1 MSTKPRPVKADHTLA
16 AGGLNRDDRDA
27 TSVRRHERTA
37 SRDLQASSHNPP
49 FVRPPTPPSPTFGR
63 GPERTSPKPPSPTN
77 FVASLRESRRSP
89 NSSQRQSPTPWHP
102 QAERRQSP
110 HALSGS
116 PTYAEAA
123 KARRPSGERP
133 ARPQSPFGKSPDPAG
148 SARGQFARQ
157 KTPPRSKSTVN
168 HYETDVAKARS
179 ATAAAARGKTPPARM
194 SNNVG
199 VERRERPPSPARA
212 NRTMV
217 DASCQTR
224 DESGAADGDA
234 EVGDSFTSMI
244 QSQSGLLMSLQA
256 QMEMLAERGHS
267 RGPKFGRDGDSDGEG
282 DADVEVRSLSLSEDG
297 PVIHNGA
304 GHLSARRNAPDPVA
318 MLSDGVHTVGSDTT
332 SGGGHSAAVTQKE
345 TASSQCSPP
354 HFADLSK
361 WLSLLSHDDR
371 LDKVPE
377 DHNDPSSPNAKD
389 EPVPVRPGGDKGGK
403 FVRRRAVKAR
413 RAASG
418 DDLRRLGKVDK
429 DDGPPMLSPRSLSG
443 SELSIGASEH
453 SAFDSVSSPS
463 SANGSRITSPRVR
476 TLTATASMPDLQR
489 RPSHSSAP

>member
-1 MSTKPRPVKADHTLA
+1 MLAPPRNSLRARARIFAASRRRSAALIAEANRPSPRRLLPPCLVVSPTGPAPASPYQADHTLA

-318 MLSDGVHTVGSDTT
+318 MLSDGVHTVVSDST
-332 SGGGHSAAVTQKE
+332 SGGDHSAARTQKE
-345 TASSQCSPP
+345 SASSQVGPSSFPPFAPLFPPSRAKPPTRRSPAPPP
-354 HFADLSK
+354 H
-361 WLSLLSHDDR
+361 
-371 LDKVPE
+371 
-377 DHNDPSSPNAKD
+377 SP
-389 EPVPVRPGGDKGGK
+389 
-403 FVRRRAVKAR
+403 RRRTLPTSR
-413 RAASG
+413 SG
-418 DDLRRLGKVDK
+418 
-429 DDGPPMLSPRSLSG
+429 
-443 SELSIGASEH
+443 
-453 SAFDSVSSPS
+453 SPS
-463 SANGSRITSPRVR
+463 SRTTTASIKCRRTTTTRPPRTRRTSPSPCAPA
-476 TLTATASMPDLQR
+476 ATRAG
-489 RPSHSSAP
+489 SSCAAAR